1 MSYSP
6 LPNEVIDDSN
16 PPPPRSEATTVPSRP
31 PGATDRP
38 VSLDAEAFRN
48 LHRAQAP
55 GVWNYACYRLGPS
68 DAEDAAAEVFA
79 RAWAVRDSWRP
90 ERGAPEAWLWGIA
103 RHVVA
108 DALRRLPQASDGMP
122 DDLPD
127 TTADPAMRFSDID
140 HALAAVARLADIDQD
155 IIALRFGSGHTNRAI
170 AGLLGLTEA
179 NVAQRLRRALRTVRT
194 ALTEPE
200 RVP

>member
-1 MSYSP
+1 V
-6 LPNEVIDDSN
+6 E
-16 PPPPRSEATTVPSRP
+16 
-31 PGATDRP
+31 
-38 VSLDAEAFRN
+38 LDAESFRS

-55 GVWNYACYRLGPS
+55 GVWNFACYRLGQD

-108 DALRRLPQASDGMP
+108 DALRRLPRTAADVP
-122 DDLPD
+122 EDLPD
-127 TTADPAMRFSDID
+127 AAADPATRLSDVD
-140 HALAAVARLADIDQD
+140 HALAAVARLADIDQE